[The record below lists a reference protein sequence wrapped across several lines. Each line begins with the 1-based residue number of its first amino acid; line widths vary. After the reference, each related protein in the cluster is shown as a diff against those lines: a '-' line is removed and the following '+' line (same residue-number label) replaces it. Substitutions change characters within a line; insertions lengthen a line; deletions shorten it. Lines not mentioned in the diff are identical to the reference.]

1 MMILAMKKTVPPLL
15 SKHPRLSNYQRI
27 TGIRK
32 HKDLR
37 VALHQLLKADPRQ
50 TPLLWLAMPRKC
62 EQAI

>member
-1 MMILAMKKTVPPLL
+1 MKKTILPLP
-15 SKHPRLSNYQRI
+15 SKRHRLSNYRRT

-37 VALHQLLKADPRQ
+37 ATLYQVLKADPRQ

-62 EQAI
+62 EQNCSGGTI

>member
-1 MMILAMKKTVPPLL
+1 MKKTALPLL
-15 SKHPRLSNYQRI
+15 LKHHRLSNYRQT

-37 VALHQLLKADPRQ
+37 VTLHQLLKADPRQ

-62 EQAI
+62 ERTI